1 VEQLDRDIKARN
13 AQRSAEAEK
22 AGLPKPDVDTV
33 ELRKAVFAVIMRAL
47 QADHE
52 RVAKV
57 LLDLTKRSAARSR
70 NAPQEL
76 LA

>member
-1 VEQLDRDIKARN
+1 MDRDIKARH
-13 AQRSAEAEK
+13 AQRVAEAEK
-22 AGLPKPDVDTV
+22 AGLPKPDIDMAEV
-33 ELRKAVFAVIMRAL
+33 RNAVFAVMMRAA

-52 RVAKV
+52 RVAKALV
-57 LLDLTKRSAARSR
+57 DLTKRSAARPS